1 MDKNAGMIVVYT
13 TLPSESDARK
23 IGQEL
28 VEEKLAA
35 CVNIFPGMVSVYRWQ
50 DNIETANETVLLIK
64 TRKDMSKQLLEAL
77 TARHPYS
84 VPALVVFEPQ
94 HVASPYLDWLSAQ
107 IMA

>member
-1 MDKNAGMIVVYT
+1 MDENAGMIVVYT

-50 DNIETANETVLLIK
+50 GNIETGNETVLLVK
-64 TRKDMSKQLLEAL
+64 TRKDLSKQVLEAL
-77 TARHPYS
+77 AARHPYS

-94 HVASPYLDWLSAQ
+94 YVAGLILTGSASKQ
-107 IMA
+107 